1 MDILKI
7 IEKYAVYKYLVQKY
21 GKIGAN
27 FEVEEDIILQLKK
40 IAEENER
47 SVSAQLRVI
56 ILNYLKDYKNDN
68 SRT

>member
-1 MDILKI
+1 MKKL
-7 IEKYAVYKYLVQKY
+7 L
-21 GKIGAN
+21 N
-27 FEVEEDIILQLKK
+27 FEVEEEIILQLKK

-47 SVSAQLRVI
+47 SVSVQLRVI

>member
-1 MDILKI
+1 MKKL
-7 IEKYAVYKYLVQKY
+7 L
-21 GKIGAN
+21 N

-56 ILNYLKDYKNDN
+56 ILNYLKDYKNYN